1 MRLPFQSGPGGTAAK
16 PLRQPEPSIP
26 PKIAGLEIAAAYQG
40 ARTGGDFYDFVA
52 TPSGHLLFIMMD
64 IAGPRGE
71 ALDIAA
77 ELQQFFRQRAAE
89 KFSTPDGNDA
99 NLLTDLI
106 IEMNRQ
112 LIAAAGGVR
121 CAPTFIAS
129 YDPRLG
135 GVFYI
140 NAGHTPAVVRDG
152 SGVSELAATGLP
164 LGLFSHATHDA
175 QMAVLEPA
183 SARVV
188 VSKGL
193 VETRARDE
201 FGLEKVKEFLAKEP
215 LNSAEEVCFDLL
227 KRVQKFLE
235 EESPTISISLGP
247 LRPAPN
253 QNDVTTLTLLR
264 R

>member
-16 PLRQPEPSIP
+16 PLRQPEPSIA
-26 PKIAGLEIAAAYQG
+26 PKMAGLEIAAAYQG

-52 TPSGHLLFIMMD
+52 TPSGHLLFTMMD
-64 IAGPRGE
+64 IAGPRAE

-77 ELQQFFRQRAAE
+77 ELQQFFRKRASE
-89 KFSTPDGNDA
+89 KFSGPDGNDA

-106 IEMNRQ
+106 IELNRQ

-140 NAGHTPAVVRDG
+140 NAGHTPALVRDG
-152 SGVSELAATGLP
+152 KGVGELVATGLP
-164 LGLFSHATHDA
+164 LGLFSHATHEA
-175 QMAVLEPA
+175 QMTVLEPG
-183 SARVV
+183 SALVL

-201 FGLEKVKEFLAKEP
+201 FGLPRVREFLEKVE

-227 KRVQKFLE
+227 KRVQKFVE
-235 EESPTISISLGP
+235 EESPTISIHLGP

-253 QNDVTTLTLLR
+253 ENDVTTLALLR